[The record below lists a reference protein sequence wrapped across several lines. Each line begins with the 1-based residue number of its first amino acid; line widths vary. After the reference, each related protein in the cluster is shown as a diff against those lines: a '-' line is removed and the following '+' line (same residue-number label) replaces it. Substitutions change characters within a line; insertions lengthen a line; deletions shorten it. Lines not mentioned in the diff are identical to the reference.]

1 MIRRPPRSTLFPY
14 TTLFRSLDRTVTLR
28 LEGVPLKDALDA
40 LARQSGVR
48 IAYSGR
54 VVPLDR
60 PVSLQLAA
68 VGGEAAPDT
77 LLHSPRGPVPPHPT
91 PRDLPATD
99 PRGPR
104 AAPQSPA

>member
-14 TTLFRSLDRTVTLR
+14 TTLFRSLDRTVTLK

-60 PVSLQLAA
+60 PVSVQLAA
-68 VGGEAAPDT
+68 GGGGTAPGPPLPRPRGASPPGPPRPIFLGTGPAAP
-77 LLHSPRGPVPPHPT
+77 G
-91 PRDLPATD
+91 
-99 PRGPR
+99 
-104 AAPQSPA
+104 